1 MENIRGNKTAT
12 IGLDQRYQPLHVEA
26 IKVDGLP
33 AMRTLW
39 RPTPDEMRRL
49 VRMEPVVVTILGNVH
64 PPIRIDVEDSA
75 RHPNPG
81 D

>member
-1 MENIRGNKTAT
+1 
-12 IGLDQRYQPLHVEA
+12 
-26 IKVDGLP
+26 
-33 AMRTLW
+33 MRTLW